1 MDFNKLPVFK
11 SRGLAHVPAVFSVR
25 DVENAHGQGI
35 QKKT

>member
-1 MDFNKLPVFK
+1 MDFNKLSVFK
-11 SRGLAHVPAVFSVR
+11 YPCFSMR